1 MECYRKWRWVS
12 KEGLVRY
19 RRCGE
24 AEAHHRYH
32 GDRTLFT
39 SERPLICAT
48 SQRGFK
54 YSHSSLFH
62 CTCFSHH
69 NITTKW
75 RLQQLPT
82 PLTASTTVTVRHPL
96 MFYPLYHWKLTDI
109 ATSAP
114 RLQR

>member
-54 YSHSSLFH
+54 YSHSSLFTAH
-62 CTCFSHH
+62 ASHITISRQNGAFS
-69 NITTKW
+69 N
-75 RLQQLPT
+75 
-82 PLTASTTVTVRHPL
+82 
-96 MFYPLYHWKLTDI
+96 YPR
-109 ATSAP
+109 P
-114 RLQR
+114 